1 MVEIK
6 GFNGFGAELVDN
18 VLYFFD
24 DKSNI
29 FILLVRHDGKFNL
42 LDLIRK
48 SGKVRQT
55 LKLEFV
61 GRNGFNQ
68 PTDKAMKSAEL
79 NRDLLFMFRIRTDGL
94 EINFGERL
102 QAFKSLF
109 EFMKEMGSRLELEE
123 IAGDVIE
130 KGKEIFESFDDLGE
144 VFVELR
150 FGLMGVNGVNLEHRI
165 KNPPEGCFIV
175 IKKIM

>member
-6 GFNGFGAELVDN
+6 GFDGFGAELVDN

-29 FILLVRHDGKFNL
+29 FILLVRHDGKLNL

-61 GRNGFNQ
+61 GRN
-68 PTDKAMKSAEL
+68 
-79 NRDLLFMFRIRTDGL
+79 
-94 EINFGERL
+94 
-102 QAFKSLF
+102 
-109 EFMKEMGSRLELEE
+109 
-123 IAGDVIE
+123 
-130 KGKEIFESFDDLGE
+130 
-144 VFVELR
+144 
-150 FGLMGVNGVNLEHRI
+150 
-165 KNPPEGCFIV
+165 
-175 IKKIM
+175 

>member
-1 MVEIK
+1 
-6 GFNGFGAELVDN
+6 
-18 VLYFFD
+18 
-24 DKSNI
+24 
-29 FILLVRHDGKFNL
+29 
-42 LDLIRK
+42 
-48 SGKVRQT
+48 
-55 LKLEFV
+55 
-61 GRNGFNQ
+61 
-68 PTDKAMKSAEL
+68 
-79 NRDLLFMFRIRTDGL
+79 MFRIRTDGL

-150 FGLMGVNGVNLEHRI
+150 FSLMGVNGVNLEHRI
-165 KNPPEGCFIV
+165 KNPPEGCIIV